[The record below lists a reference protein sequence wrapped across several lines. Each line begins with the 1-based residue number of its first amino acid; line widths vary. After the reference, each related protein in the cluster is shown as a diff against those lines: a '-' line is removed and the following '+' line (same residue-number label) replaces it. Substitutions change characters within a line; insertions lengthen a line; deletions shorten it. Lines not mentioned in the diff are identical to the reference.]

1 MNRHQHLSLRRLW
14 PQPAIGGATAAL
26 ALGALVSAWRGPT
39 RGMEGH
45 GGVLA
50 VCLLVLI
57 SAAFQWPLHIQRQT
71 KVYMTSVPYYLLAV
85 LVAPPLAA
93 TVAGLGAL
101 VGELSVRR
109 RRGNTGSFVASQV
122 GRRTLVVLLGALVAD
137 RLGDVGMRVPAL
149 LGAAVV
155 LEVGD
160 IVTCPLSLAPL
171 WGERPRRVLVMVARK
186 AYAIEAAQYLLGV
199 LGALAARQQL
209 WTAILLVLPTVLVY
223 LAFRAMA
230 RAEDARRDA
239 EEERGKAEEARRTA
253 EEARRTAEEAR
264 RTTEDAVR
272 VRDNFLITASHD
284 LRTPLTNIIGR
295 LEIVQAR
302 LDGARVIPD
311 DWLRAQT
318 HSLGGSA
325 RRMGATVEEIT
336 DAAHLQMGQR
346 LALHLEPVDIGLVV
360 RTVVGT
366 SPWGEAPSLVLDT
379 SPGVVVEG
387 DRARL
392 ERVVQNII
400 ENAIKY
406 NRAGRPIRVEVA
418 RQGSWAMLVVRDEGV
433 GIPAD
438 ELPHIFTRFYRAS
451 TATGT
456 PGTGIGLAGAKTIVE
471 QHGGSITIETAVG
484 CGTAMTVLLPRVVA
498 VEHADTPAAVS
509 ARAAPYVAATG

>member
-14 PQPAIGGATAAL
+14 PQPAIGAATAAL

-45 GGVLA
+45 DGVLA

-85 LVAPPLAA
+85 LIAPPLAA

-101 VGELSVRR
+101 MGELSVRR

-230 RAEDARRDA
+230 RAEDARRTAEDA
-239 EEERGKAEEARRTA
+239 RRTAEDARRTA
-253 EEARRTAEEAR
+253 EE
-264 RTTEDAVR
+264 AVR
-272 VRDNFLITASHD
+272 VRDNFLLTASHD

-295 LEIVQAR
+295 LALVQAR
-302 LDGARVIPD
+302 LDGARAIPD

-336 DAAHLQMGQR
+336 DAAQLQMGQR

-360 RTVVGT
+360 RTVAET
-366 SPWGEAPSLVLDT
+366 SPWGEAPSLVLDAL
-379 SPGVVVEG
+379 PGVVVEG

-406 NRAGRPIRVEVA
+406 NRAARPIRVEVA
-418 RQGSWAMLVVRDEGV
+418 RQGPWAMLVVRDEGV

-509 ARAAPYVAATG
+509 ARAATYGAATG

>member
-1 MNRHQHLSLRRLW
+1 MSRRIHASLRRLC
-14 PQPAIGGATAAL
+14 PQPALGGATAAL
-26 ALGALVSAWRGPT
+26 ALGALVAAWRGLT
-39 RGMEGH
+39 H
-45 GGVLA
+45 GIGGPEGVLA
-50 VCLLVLI
+50 VLLLVLI

-230 RAEDARRDA
+230 RAEEERRDA
-239 EEERGKAEEARRTA
+239 EEERRKAEE
-253 EEARRTAEEAR
+253 
-264 RTTEDAVR
+264 AVR

-302 LDGARVIPD
+302 LDGARAIPD
-311 DWLRAQT
+311 DWLCAQT
-318 HSLGGSA
+318 TSMGASA

-336 DAAHLQMGQR
+336 DAAQLQMGQR
-346 LALHLEPVDIGLVV
+346 LALHLAPVDVGLLV
-360 RTVVGT
+360 RTVAGT
-366 SPWGEAPSLVLDT
+366 NPWGEAPSLVLDT

-392 ERVVQNII
+392 ERVVQNIV

-406 NRAGRPIRVEVA
+406 NRAERPIRVEVA
-418 RQGSWAMLVVRDEGV
+418 RQGPWAMLVVRDEGV

-438 ELPHIFTRFYRAS
+438 ELPHVFTRFYRAS

-471 QHGGSITIETAVG
+471 QHGGAITIETAVG
-484 CGTAMTVLLPRVVA
+484 CGTAVTVLLPRIVA
-498 VEHADTPAAVS
+498 VEHADTPIEDPPRTRERVAPPGYGPW
-509 ARAAPYVAATG
+509 ARAGRP

>member
-1 MNRHQHLSLRRLW
+1 MTRHPHMPLRCLW
-14 PQPAIGGATAAL
+14 PQPAIGGVTATL
-26 ALGALVSAWRGPT
+26 ALGALVGAWRGPT

-45 GGVLA
+45 DALLA
-50 VCLLVLI
+50 VLLLVLI

-93 TVAGLGAL
+93 TAAGLGAL
-101 VGELSVRR
+101 MGELSVRR

-155 LEVGD
+155 LEGGD

-171 WGERPRRVLVMVARK
+171 WGERPRRVLVLVARK
-186 AYAIEAAQYLLGV
+186 ASVIEAAQYLLGV

-230 RAEDARRDA
+230 RAEEARRDA
-239 EEERGKAEEARRTA
+239 EEERRKAEEA
-253 EEARRTAEEAR
+253 
-264 RTTEDAVR
+264 VQ

-284 LRTPLTNIIGR
+284 LRTPLTNIMGR
-295 LEIVQAR
+295 LALVQAR
-302 LDGARVIPD
+302 LDGARAIPE

-318 HSLGGSA
+318 TSMDASA
-325 RRMGATVEEIT
+325 RRLGATVEEIT
-336 DAAHLQMGQR
+336 DAAQLQMGQR
-346 LALHLEPVDIGLVV
+346 LALHLAPLDVGLLV
-360 RTVVGT
+360 RTVAGT
-366 SPWGEAPSLVLDT
+366 NPWGEAPSLVLDA

-392 ERVVQNII
+392 ERVIQNIV

-418 RQGSWAMLVVRDEGV
+418 WQGPWAMLVVRDEGV

-438 ELPHIFTRFYRAS
+438 ELPHVFTYFYRAS

-471 QHGGSITIETAVG
+471 QHGGAITIETTVG
-484 CGTAMTVLLPRVVA
+484 CGTAVTVLLPRVVA
-498 VEHADTPAAVS
+498 VEHTDTLIEDPP
-509 ARAAPYVAATG
+509 RTRERIAAPGYGPPVTG

>member
-1 MNRHQHLSLRRLW
+1 MNRHQHLSRRRLW
-14 PQPAIGGATAAL
+14 PQPAIGAATAAL

-45 GGVLA
+45 DGVLA

-101 VGELSVRR
+101 MGELSVRR

-171 WGERPRRVLVMVARK
+171 WGERPRQVLVMVARK

-230 RAEDARRDA
+230 RAEEARRD
-239 EEERGKAEEARRTA
+239 AEEARRTA
-253 EEARRTAEEAR
+253 EEA
-264 RTTEDAVR
+264 VR
-272 VRDNFLITASHD
+272 VRDNFLLTASHD

-295 LEIVQAR
+295 LDLVQAR

-346 LALHLEPVDIGLVV
+346 LALHLEPVDIGLS
-360 RTVVGT
+360 R
-366 SPWGEAPSLVLDT
+366 
-379 SPGVVVEG
+379 
-387 DRARL
+387 
-392 ERVVQNII
+392 
-400 ENAIKY
+400 
-406 NRAGRPIRVEVA
+406 
-418 RQGSWAMLVVRDEGV
+418 
-433 GIPAD
+433 
-438 ELPHIFTRFYRAS
+438 
-451 TATGT
+451 
-456 PGTGIGLAGAKTIVE
+456 
-471 QHGGSITIETAVG
+471 
-484 CGTAMTVLLPRVVA
+484 
-498 VEHADTPAAVS
+498 
-509 ARAAPYVAATG
+509 

>member
-1 MNRHQHLSLRRLW
+1 MSRRIHASLRRLC
-14 PQPAIGGATAAL
+14 PQPALGGATAAL
-26 ALGALVSAWRGPT
+26 ALGALVAAWRGLT
-39 RGMEGH
+39 H
-45 GGVLA
+45 GIGGPEGVLA
-50 VCLLVLI
+50 VLLLVLI

-239 EEERGKAEEARRTA
+239 EDARRTA
-253 EEARRTAEEAR
+253 EEARRTAE
-264 RTTEDAVR
+264 DAVR
-272 VRDNFLITASHD
+272 VRDNFLLTASHD

-295 LEIVQAR
+295 LDLVQAR

-336 DAAHLQMGQR
+336 DAAQLQMGQR

-406 NRAGRPIRVEVA
+406 NRAARPIRVEVA

-438 ELPHIFTRFYRAS
+438 ELPHVFTRFYRAS

-471 QHGGSITIETAVG
+471 QHGGAITIETAVG
-484 CGTAMTVLLPRVVA
+484 CGTAVTVLLPRVVA
-498 VEHADTPAAVS
+498 VEHADTPIEDPPRTRERVAPPGYGPW
-509 ARAAPYVAATG
+509 ARAGRP

>member
-45 GGVLA
+45 DGVLA

-101 VGELSVRR
+101 VGELSVRW

-160 IVTCPLSLAPL
+160 IMTCPLSLAPL

-239 EEERGKAEEARRTA
+239 EEARRTA

-264 RTTEDAVR
+264 RTAEDAVR
-272 VRDNFLITASHD
+272 VRDNFLLTASHD

-295 LEIVQAR
+295 LDLVQAR

-336 DAAHLQMGQR
+336 DAAQLQMGQR

-406 NRAGRPIRVEVA
+406 NRAARPIRVEVA

-456 PGTGIGLAGAKTIVE
+456 AGTGIGLAGAKTIVE

>member
-1 MNRHQHLSLRRLW
+1 MSRRIHASLRRLC
-14 PQPAIGGATAAL
+14 PQPALGGATAAL
-26 ALGALVSAWRGPT
+26 ALGALVAAWRGLT
-39 RGMEGH
+39 H
-45 GGVLA
+45 GIGGPEGVLA
-50 VCLLVLI
+50 VLLLVLI

-230 RAEDARRDA
+230 RAEEERRDA
-239 EEERGKAEEARRTA
+239 EEERRKAEEERRKA
-253 EEARRTAEEAR
+253 EE
-264 RTTEDAVR
+264 AVR

-302 LDGARVIPD
+302 LDGARAIPD
-311 DWLRAQT
+311 DWLCAQT
-318 HSLGGSA
+318 TSMGASA

-336 DAAHLQMGQR
+336 DAAQLQMGQR
-346 LALHLEPVDIGLVV
+346 LALHLAPVDVGLLV
-360 RTVVGT
+360 RTVAGT
-366 SPWGEAPSLVLDT
+366 NPWGEAPSLVLDA

-392 ERVVQNII
+392 ERVIQNIV

-406 NRAGRPIRVEVA
+406 NRAERPIRVEVA
-418 RQGSWAMLVVRDEGV
+418 RQGPWAMLVVRDEGV

-438 ELPHIFTRFYRAS
+438 ELPHVFTRFYRAS

-471 QHGGSITIETAVG
+471 QHGGAITIETAVG
-484 CGTAMTVLLPRVVA
+484 CGTAVTVLLPRVVA
-498 VEHADTPAAVS
+498 VEHADTPIEDPPRTRERVAPPGYGPW
-509 ARAAPYVAATG
+509 ARAGRP